1 MKRRYFYLKD
11 VGCTIKI
18 EEISRKE
25 MLAWLDDYVKCVLEN
40 NYYKRN
46 MYDTEN
52 DSYEILYNDGKTD
65 YIDNEYDGHKI
76 KRTNIVSIVNC
87 NAESNMTYGNF
98 SINECGVVHASATRQ
113 IDDKVIEVDKEI
125 KE

>member
-40 NYYKRN
+40 NYYKTN
-46 MYDTEN
+46 IYDVEDDT
-52 DSYEILYNDGKTD
+52 YEILYKDGTTD
-65 YIDNEYDGHKI
+65 YIDENYDGHKI

-87 NAESNMTYGNF
+87 NAESSMTYGNF
-98 SINECGVVHASATRQ
+98 SINECGVVHTSIEKQ
-113 IDDKVIEVDKEI
+113 IDDNVVEVDKE
-125 KE
+125 K